1 MMLPLKFAAY
11 ENTCGKSTYTV
22 NQIKLGYMRVRSK
35 NAPDTYELVPVWDF
49 FTDDFESLLTVNAI
63 DGTIIDRNYGY

>member
-1 MMLPLKFAAY
+1 
-11 ENTCGKSTYTV
+11 
-22 NQIKLGYMRVRSK
+22 MRVRSK